1 MSAIEQF
8 ADSEV
13 FRAYATY
20 VAVVLLK
27 MMLMSLC
34 TAYYRITLGVFAN
47 PEDALGHAKGGDVK
61 KFVRRDESVERVRR
75 CHLNDIENIVPFVG
89 LGLLYVLSNP
99 ELSTALLHFRIFAG
113 SRIAHTISY
122 LAPLP
127 QPGRAL
133 SFFAGFFVNC
143 SMGYAILSSISYF

>member
-34 TAYYRITLGVFAN
+34 TAYYRITLGVS
-47 PEDALGHAKGGDVK
+47 G
-61 KFVRRDESVERVRR
+61 
-75 CHLNDIENIVPFVG
+75 
-89 LGLLYVLSNP
+89 SN
-99 ELSTALLHFRIFAG
+99 
-113 SRIAHTISY
+113 
-122 LAPLP
+122 
-127 QPGRAL
+127 
-133 SFFAGFFVNC
+133 
-143 SMGYAILSSISYF
+143 